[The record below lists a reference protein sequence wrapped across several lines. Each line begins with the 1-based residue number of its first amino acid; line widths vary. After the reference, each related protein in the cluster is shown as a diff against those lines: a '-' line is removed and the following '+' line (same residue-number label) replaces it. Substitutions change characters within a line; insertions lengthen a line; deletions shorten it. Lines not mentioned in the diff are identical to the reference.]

1 MPWIHNSGELADH
14 LRVSDG
20 GDIADAVRS
29 QSRRCSWIH
38 VDNDHVKLG
47 RSEINQGADQGAD
60 FVILYFPFRGE
71 ALRRSLMVIDREPSM
86 LRQATE
92 GCPDCGPT
100 DPETGFIRINPDC
113 MSCGGEGAVG

>member
-1 MPWIHNSGELADH
+1 MPWINNTGELADH

-29 QSRRCSWIH
+29 QSPRCSWIH

-47 RSEINQGADQGAD
+47 RSEGEADHGAD

-71 ALRRSLMVIDREPSM
+71 ALSRSLMVIDREPSM
-86 LRQATE
+86 LRQATQ

-100 DPETGFIRINPDC
+100 DPETGFIRIEPTC
-113 MSCGGEGAVG
+113 FSCGGEGAIG